1 MLIEVSGLHKSFKG
15 QMAVNNANFSIENP
29 TIVGLLGSNGAGK
42 STTMRMMAGILKPD
56 SGVVRIVGHD
66 IINDRLSAQS
76 NLGYLPEAAS
86 GFSNVTALEFLK
98 FAASAQAL
106 ERQDRKHAVE
116 AVIDRLDLSSITGT
130 TLGTLSKGWRQRVWL
145 AQALIHD
152 PSVLILDEPT
162 DGLDPNQKLVLRKLL
177 QEVAKTTA
185 IIMSTH
191 ILEEAENLCE
201 QVIVMNE
208 GSIVAN
214 LPTQDLLDSEGR
226 LATAVLDLTTSQVEH

>member
-15 QMAVNNANFSIENP
+15 QMAVNNASFSIEDP

-76 NLGYLPEAAS
+76 HLGYLPEAAS
-86 GFSNVTALEFLK
+86 GFSNVTTLEFLN
-98 FAASAQAL
+98 FAASAHAL
-106 ERQDRKHAVE
+106 ERQGRKRAVE
-116 AVIDRLDLSSITGT
+116 AVIGRLDLSSITGA

-152 PSVLILDEPT
+152 PRVLILDEPT

-208 GSIVAN
+208 GGIVAN